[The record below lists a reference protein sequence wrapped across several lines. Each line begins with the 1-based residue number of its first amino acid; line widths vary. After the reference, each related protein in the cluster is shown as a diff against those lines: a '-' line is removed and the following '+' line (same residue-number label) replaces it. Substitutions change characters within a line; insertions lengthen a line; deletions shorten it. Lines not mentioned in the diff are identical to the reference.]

1 MRSFYIF
8 QFINI
13 VVNLLDA
20 LKTSFSH
27 RSMAARSIGKKDS
40 MSDAAVAGIAMMKG
54 YVRSLS
60 TVDGKCMQKY
70 MCEANTECSTDIG
83 ASSILCHLGT

>member
-1 MRSFYIF
+1 MLTKIAEYVKGKENNMNVQYYVF

-27 RSMAARSIGKKDS
+27 RSMAARSIGKRDS
-40 MSDAAVAGIAMMKG
+40 VSEAAVAGM
-54 YVRSLS
+54 SLLKVINNLIS
-60 TVDGKCMQKY
+60 
-70 MCEANTECSTDIG
+70 
-83 ASSILCHLGT
+83 